1 MTNTPSTTELL
12 KSMFRAS
19 KELEA
24 GLREGGQAVVRGFE
38 QRQREFDAR
47 KRQVE
52 DDIKR
57 GSKLSKGR
65 IPF

>member
-24 GLREGGQAVVRGFE
+24 GLREAGQAVVRGFE